1 MKRGPYKKGAA
12 AAKQKGAETPL
23 SAIEPA
29 VITEPTAVAGMQ
41 AEPAVVALPVVDSS
55 APPVKGAPRKRVIV
69 ELSAADRENPEKLTG
84 PALHEL
90 AHRMGMSRSEIE
102 RLASDEAKIRM
113 ELRYLTNR
121 CYSDELEAA

>member
-1 MKRGPYKKGAA
+1 MKRGPYKKRAA

-29 VITEPTAVAGMQ
+29 VITEPTAVADMQ
-41 AEPAVVALPVVDSS
+41 VEPAVVVPPIVDLST
-55 APPVKGAPRKRVIV
+55 PPVKAAPRKRVIV

-90 AHRMGMSRSEIE
+90 AHRMGMARSEIE
-102 RLASDEAKIRM
+102 RIASDESKIRM

-121 CYSDELEAA
+121 RYSDELEEA